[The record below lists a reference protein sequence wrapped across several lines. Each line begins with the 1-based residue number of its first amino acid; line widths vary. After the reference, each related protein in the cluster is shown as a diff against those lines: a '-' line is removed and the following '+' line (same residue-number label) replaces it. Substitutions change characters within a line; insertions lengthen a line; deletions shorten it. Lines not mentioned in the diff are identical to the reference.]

1 MITKEEIKQF
11 IDSELES
18 YGFDG
23 DFSEIDSLTRV
34 EIIMECENEYLIGID
49 EEEIE
54 KEHNWTTDKLIDFI
68 IAKID
73 EKNDPAR
80 I

>member
-34 EIIMECENEYLIGID
+34 EIIMDCENEFLVGID

-54 KEHNWTTDKLIDFI
+54 KEHNWTTNMFIDFI
-68 IAKID
+68 MKKIE
-73 EKNDPAR
+73 EKNDTAR